1 MLKLLLI
8 SLFLQMADPAPTKP
22 LNLSDATLKDWY
34 KASALSAIHYANY
47 LEQQNKDRDA
57 LMMMK
62 QKMMAE
68 CANLNMVL
76 RESGDQP
83 TCIAIPVPPPDK
95 KP

>member
-8 SLFLQMADPAPTKP
+8 SLFLQAAPSPQKPA
-22 LNLSDATLKDWY
+22 NLSDATLKDWY

-57 LMMMK
+57 LVMMK
-62 QKMMAE
+62 QKMSAE
-68 CANLNMVL
+68 CANLKMVL
-76 RESGDQP
+76 RDTGEQP
-83 TCIAIPVPPPDK
+83 TCVEAPSPPPTEK